1 MNEANKTESTS
12 DTANVITAAGG
23 FVAGT
28 DGADRFVG
36 TAGEDV
42 FYGGKGDDVYEGNG
56 GYDQVDF
63 GGKASD
69 YTFKTNEDGS
79 VTVSSETYGTD
90 TLKGITGV
98 WFAGEAAWYDLK
110 DLVASISTGD
120 GAGSDVNVVQG
131 TGGYTEGT
139 DQADLLLGTAD
150 TDVFYGGKGDDRYEG
165 GAGYDQVN
173 FDGKATDYTIT
184 RNADGTVSVAH
195 PTYGTDTLSG
205 IRGLWFSGEEKLYNI
220 DDLAKTATP
229 ETKPDTGTDTGS
241 DTGADEGK
249 GEDAEGETGSDD
261 GDDAGNDTGGETGS
275 ETDGETGS
283 ETDGGTDDGD
293 DAGSD
298 TANVIIATGG
308 FVGGTE
314 GADRFV
320 GTSGED
326 VFYGGKGDD
335 VYEGNGGY
343 DQVDFDGKPADYSF
357 KANADGS
364 VTVSS
369 ETYGTD
375 TLKGITG
382 VWFAGED
389 AWYDLKDLI
398 ATVPTGDGAGSD
410 VNVVKGTGGYTE
422 GTDQA
427 DLLLGTAGTDVFYGG
442 KGDDR
447 YEGGAGYDQVNFD
460 GKSSDYTITRNGD
473 GTVSVASD
481 IYGTDTLSGIRGLW
495 FAGEE
500 KLYNIDDLAKAAT
513 PGTKP
518 DTGTDGGT
526 DDDAGSDTDT
536 DTDNGSGSDEGDDA
550 GGDTGGETGSDG
562 GEDSDNGA
570 EDDAGD
576 DTDTGTDTGSD
587 DDGKINEIHT
597 DGGFTEGTD
606 GADRFM
612 GSLASETFYGGKGD
626 DAFYGAGG
634 YDQVD
639 YDGKASDY
647 TFARNANGSV
657 TVTSEAYGQ
666 DLLSDIDGIWFRGEE
681 KWYAI
686 DDLAIDGPIQVG
698 DTSGFD
704 NVVHAPGGYVEGAD
718 GDDLFIGTTGE
729 DHFYGG
735 KGDDSFEGGA
745 GYDQVDFD
753 GKASDYTI
761 LRGHNGTVTF
771 ISEDYGTDRLTS
783 ITGVW
788 FRGEEKWYDLD
799 DLVNAAREEAG
810 SDWYKP
816 TVTEM
821 AESGSEPAT
830 DEAHDEALTTMVDQF
845 YGADMSDTHAM
856 DSHAGDLAHDDM
868 TQAA

>member
-1 MNEANKTESTS
+1 MNEATKTESPST
-12 DTANVITAAGG
+12 TANVITATGG

-42 FYGGKGDDVYEGNG
+42 FYGGKGDDVYEG
-56 GYDQVDF
+56 
-63 GGKASD
+63 K
-69 YTFKTNEDGS
+69 
-79 VTVSSETYGTD
+79 
-90 TLKGITGV
+90 
-98 WFAGEAAWYDLK
+98 
-110 DLVASISTGD
+110 
-120 GAGSDVNVVQG
+120 
-131 TGGYTEGT
+131 
-139 DQADLLLGTAD
+139 
-150 TDVFYGGKGDDRYEG
+150 
-165 GAGYDQVN
+165 
-173 FDGKATDYTIT
+173 
-184 RNADGTVSVAH
+184 
-195 PTYGTDTLSG
+195 
-205 IRGLWFSGEEKLYNI
+205 
-220 DDLAKTATP
+220 
-229 ETKPDTGTDTGS
+229 
-241 DTGADEGK
+241 
-249 GEDAEGETGSDD
+249 
-261 GDDAGNDTGGETGS
+261 
-275 ETDGETGS
+275 
-283 ETDGGTDDGD
+283 
-293 DAGSD
+293 
-298 TANVIIATGG
+298 
-308 FVGGTE
+308 
-314 GADRFV
+314 
-320 GTSGED
+320 
-326 VFYGGKGDD
+326 
-335 VYEGNGGY
+335 GGY
-343 DQVDFDGKPADYSF
+343 DQVDFDGKSADYSF

-375 TLKGITG
+375 TLKTITG

-389 AWYDLKDLI
+389 AWYDLKDLV
-398 ATVPTGDGAGSD
+398 ASVSTGDAAGSN
-410 VNVVKGTGGYTE
+410 VNVVTGEGGYTE

-460 GKSSDYTITRNGD
+460 GKATDYAITRNAD
-473 GTVSVASD
+473 GTVNIAHPT
-481 IYGTDTLSGIRGLW
+481 YGTDTLSGIRGLW

-500 KLYNIDDLAKAAT
+500 KLYNIDDLAKTAT
-513 PGTKP
+513 PETKP

-536 DTDNGSGSDEGDDA
+536 DTDNGSGGDNGSGSDDHA
-550 GGDTGGETGSDG
+550 GGDTGGETGSNDG
-562 GEDSDNGA
+562 ADSDNGTD
-570 EDDAGD
+570 DDAGD
-576 DTDTGTDTGSD
+576 ADDGTGTDTGSD
-587 DDGKINEIHT
+587 NDGKINEIHT
-597 DGGFTEGTD
+597 NGGFAEGTD

-612 GSLASETFYGGKGD
+612 GSLEAETFYGGKGD

-647 TFARNANGSV
+647 SFTRNANGSV

-686 DDLAIDGPIQVG
+686 DDLAIDGPIKVD

-704 NVVHAPGGYVEGAD
+704 EVIHAPGGYVEGTD

-735 KGDDSFEGGA
+735 KGDDRFEGGA

-771 ISEDYGTDRLTS
+771 TSEDYGTDRLTS

-799 DLVNAAREEAG
+799 DLVHAAREEAG

-816 TVTEM
+816 SDTEM
-821 AESGSEPAT
+821 AASGSEAAA
-830 DEAHDEALTTMVDQF
+830 DEASDEALATMVDQF
-845 YGADMSDTHAM
+845 YGADMSDTYAM
-856 DSHAGDLAHDDM
+856 DGHAGDLAHDDM